1 MTVIENSSYEICNFH
16 FHLQSSNTRVICMQD
31 DVAGMLSYAFQ
42 VVMSLIQNRAFRN
55 TVLRCLVNL
64 YRNLGTPDY
73 VNMCQCLIFLDD
85 PLAVAELLDRL
96 SKGSQDMVLMA
107 YQIAFDLYESATQ
120 QFLGRVLQALRAT
133 APIPGALMV
142 KPIVK
147 AATAT
152 PPEAPVLTAANPAA
166 VDAIVPDVAADA
178 EGKTETE
185 KTERSVESLVIIVT
199 VVHF

>member
-1 MTVIENSSYEICNFH
+1 
-16 FHLQSSNTRVICMQD
+16 
-31 DVAGMLSYAFQ
+31 MLSYAFQ
-42 VVMSLIQNRAFRN
+42 VAMSLIQNRGFRN
-55 TVLRCLVNL
+55 TVLRCLVSL

-96 SKGSQDMVLMA
+96 SKGSQDCVLMA

-142 KPIVK
+142 KPVVK
-147 AATAT
+147 PAAAATTVT
-152 PPEAPVLTAANPAA
+152 PNAKPVEGTTESASMETDNSAAP
-166 VDAIVPDVAADA
+166 A
-178 EGKTETE
+178 EDKA
-185 KTERSVESLVIIVT
+185 ERSVESLVGITWWINLQYHLNAT
-199 VVHF
+199 

>member
-1 MTVIENSSYEICNFH
+1 MKCFSF
-16 FHLQSSNTRVICMQD
+16 QD
-31 DVAGMLSYAFQ
+31 DVSGMLSYAFQ
-42 VVMSLIQNRAFRN
+42 VAMSLIQNRGFRN
-55 TVLRCLVNL
+55 TVLRCLVSL

-96 SKGSQDMVLMA
+96 SKGSHDCVLMA

-142 KPIVK
+142 KPVVK
-147 AATAT
+147 PSSATTAKT
-152 PPEAPVLTAANPAA
+152 IEASAESANMEVDEETAAPTG
-166 VDAIVPDVAADA
+166 
-178 EGKTETE
+178 EE
-185 KTERSVESLVIIVT
+185 KAQRSVESLVSINLFINQIKQFINQIKQLINILILYVLI
-199 VVHF
+199 

>member
-1 MTVIENSSYEICNFH
+1 MIYKIHIFKIK
-16 FHLQSSNTRVICMQD
+16 FKYKNTLKCFSFQD
-31 DVAGMLSYAFQ
+31 DVSGMLSYAFQ
-42 VVMSLIQNRAFRN
+42 VAMSLIQNRGFRN
-55 TVLRCLVNL
+55 TVLRCLVSL

-96 SKGSQDMVLMA
+96 SKGSHDCVLMA

-142 KPIVK
+142 KPVVK
-147 AATAT
+147 PTAT
-152 PPEAPVLTAANPAA
+152 IAKTTEASTESANMEVDEETAAPTATGG
-166 VDAIVPDVAADA
+166 
-178 EGKTETE
+178 EE
-185 KTERSVESLVIIVT
+185 KAQRSVESLVSVSLFINEIK
-199 VVHF
+199 

>member
-1 MTVIENSSYEICNFH
+1 
-16 FHLQSSNTRVICMQD
+16 
-31 DVAGMLSYAFQ
+31 MLSYAFQ
-42 VVMSLIQNRAFRN
+42 VAMSLIQNRGFRN
-55 TVLRCLVNL
+55 TVLRCLVSL

-96 SKGSQDMVLMA
+96 SKGSQDCVLMA

-147 AATAT
+147 PAVKASTEGSTEST
-152 PPEAPVLTAANPAA
+152 PM
-166 VDAIVPDVAADA
+166 
-178 EGKTETE
+178 ETE
-185 KTERSVESLVIIVT
+185 SSTPAPEEKTQRSVESLVSYT
-199 VVHF
+199 S

>member
-1 MTVIENSSYEICNFH
+1 MY
-16 FHLQSSNTRVICMQD
+16 LLQD
-31 DVAGMLSYAFQ
+31 DVSGMLSYAFQ
-42 VVMSLIQNRAFRN
+42 VVMSLIQNRGFRN
-55 TVLRCLVNL
+55 TVLRCLVSL

-96 SKGSQDMVLMA
+96 SKGSQDCVLMA

-147 AATAT
+147 PAVKATTEASSSEPAAAET
-152 PPEAPVLTAANPAA
+152 ENNSNTAAP
-166 VDAIVPDVAADA
+166 
-178 EGKTETE
+178 EE
-185 KTERSVESLVIIVT
+185 KSQRSVESLVSFKNKM
-199 VVHF
+199 VHTH

>member
-1 MTVIENSSYEICNFH
+1 
-16 FHLQSSNTRVICMQD
+16 
-31 DVAGMLSYAFQ
+31 MLSYAFQ
-42 VVMSLIQNRAFRN
+42 VAMSLIQNRGFRN
-55 TVLRCLVNL
+55 TVLRCLVSL

-96 SKGSQDMVLMA
+96 SKGSYDCVLMA

-142 KPIVK
+142 KPVVK
-147 AATAT
+147 PSTTTAAKTTETSTESANMEVEEET
-152 PPEAPVLTAANPAA
+152 VAPVG
-166 VDAIVPDVAADA
+166 
-178 EGKTETE
+178 EE
-185 KTERSVESLVIIVT
+185 KAQRSVESLVSVSLLINKIK
-199 VVHF
+199 

>member
-1 MTVIENSSYEICNFH
+1 
-16 FHLQSSNTRVICMQD
+16 
-31 DVAGMLSYAFQ
+31 MLSYAFQ
-42 VVMSLIQNRAFRN
+42 VAMSLIQNRGFRN
-55 TVLRCLVNL
+55 TLLRCLVSL

-96 SKGSQDMVLMA
+96 SKGSQDCVLMA

-133 APIPGALMV
+133 APIPGALLV

-147 AATAT
+147 PAAAT
-152 PPEAPVLTAANPAA
+152 TAAKTTE
-166 VDAIVPDVAADA
+166 DS
-178 EGKTETE
+178 TETTNMETNEGTAVPNTEE
-185 KTERSVESLVIIVT
+185 KAQRSVESLVLLY
-199 VVHF
+199 

>member
-1 MTVIENSSYEICNFH
+1 
-16 FHLQSSNTRVICMQD
+16 
-31 DVAGMLSYAFQ
+31 MLSYAFQ
-42 VVMSLIQNRAFRN
+42 VAMSLIQNRGFRN
-55 TVLRCLVNL
+55 TVLRCLVSL

-96 SKGSQDMVLMA
+96 SKGSQDCVLMA

-142 KPIVK
+142 KPVVK
-147 AATAT
+147 PAAATTAATAT
-152 PPEAPVLTAANPAA
+152 TTAASAKT
-166 VDAIVPDVAADA
+166 A
-178 EGKTETE
+178 EATTESASMETE
-185 KTERSVESLVIIVT
+185 NGTAPAEDKAQRSMESLVGIKWKIKLERHLET
-199 VVHF
+199 Q